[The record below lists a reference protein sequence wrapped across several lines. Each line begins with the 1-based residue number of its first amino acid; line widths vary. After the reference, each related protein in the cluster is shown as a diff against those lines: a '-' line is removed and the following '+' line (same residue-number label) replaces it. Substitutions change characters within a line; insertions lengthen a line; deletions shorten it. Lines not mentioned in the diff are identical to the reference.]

1 MPRAGCAKS
10 VRALHSPPTA
20 LRLAIFP
27 PKKNAQKSSPS
38 HTNGSTYTKNH
49 PRKEFTYTMKAH
61 KTITYEYKNAPIPG
75 GGYVTGLLYHPKQ
88 PGILYA
94 RTDIGGVYRYEY
106 EKKCWKSLIDSV
118 SMADISETFPI
129 ACALDEKKPERLYV
143 MSGINGQGY
152 GKFSISEN
160 Y

>member
-1 MPRAGCAKS
+1 
-10 VRALHSPPTA
+10 
-20 LRLAIFP
+20 
-27 PKKNAQKSSPS
+27 
-38 HTNGSTYTKNH
+38 
-49 PRKEFTYTMKAH
+49 MKAH

-106 EKKCWKSLIDSV
+106 EKKCWKGLIDSV

-160 Y
+160 YGETFIHKKSR